1 MTPEILIALVAFAF
15 VTSVTPGPNNA
26 MLMASGANFG
36 LRRSLPH
43 LLGVSLG
50 LVVMALVLGAGLAQ
64 ALAARPWAWD
74 VLRLAAFGYVLWLA
88 WKIAH
93 AAAPGPGRAT
103 GKPLNFWQA
112 AGFQWVNP
120 KVWAMALGALSAY
133 APAGDMGGVAA
144 VALIFGAVN
153 LPSTG
158 LWALAGRGLA
168 GWLADPRRLRRFNHA
183 MAGLLVL
190 SMLPVLWR

>member
-1 MTPEILIALVAFAF
+1 MTPGTLTALVAFAF

-26 MLMASGANFG
+26 MLMASGVNFG
-36 LRRSLPH
+36 LRRTLPH

-50 LVVMALVLGAGLAQ
+50 LVIMALVLGAGLAQ
-64 ALAARPWAWD
+64 ALAVRPWAWV
-74 VLRLAAFGYVLWLA
+74 VLRLVAVGYVLWLA
-88 WKIAH
+88 WKIAR
-93 AAAPGPGRAT
+93 AAAPGTGQIAGR
-103 GKPLNFWQA
+103 PLGFWHA

-133 APAGDMGGVAA
+133 APRGDMGGVAA

-168 GWLADPRRLRRFNHA
+168 RWLAEPRRLRSFNRA

-190 SMLPVLWR
+190 SMVPVLWN